1 MMALTLQAKCR
12 QQTDSQTG
20 LELCQEG
27 QPFENGNMENGDRI
41 GWKLHSLED
50 SLACRVE
57 QKWDDAT

>member
-27 QPFENGNMENGDRI
+27 LPFENGKTGDRI
-41 GWKLHSLED
+41 GQKLHSLED

-57 QKWDDAT
+57 QKGDDAT